1 MQSNAKHSVVS
12 RTHVDAL
19 AGALDR
25 LEKEWA
31 CWLRPEAAAAN
42 VHSTQQAQMA
52 KKARERVFE
61 EDRFRDKLRQ
71 SSIRDAGSRAMV
83 LMKLEEAGRH
93 SPAAAQVRPQ
103 MVRCTLVCCTLVWLL
118 YCFVGGRLIGQCS
131 TVHIIAWYICCH
143 GDGNLLPTGLRQGMY

>member
-103 MVRCTLVCCTLVWLL
+103 MTWCAVRWYAVHWYCCCTVLW
-118 YCFVGGRLIGQCS
+118 VGG
-131 TVHIIAWYICCH
+131 
-143 GDGNLLPTGLRQGMY
+143 